1 MKFLVTTRNKDS
13 YYALAPEKRLQLM
26 AEAYAYMDKHL
37 KAGKCREMFVTA
49 DLKGNVSIWD
59 VVSSEEATRFV
70 IENPLCAFP
79 DIETQPLIESDVAKK
94 AITDYVNKLVKS
106 KKK

>member
-37 KAGKCREMFVTA
+37 KAGKCREMFQTS
-49 DLKGNVSIWD
+49 DLKGSVSIWD
-59 VVSSEEATRFV
+59 IASSEEVARFLV
-70 IENPLCAFP
+70 ENPLFAFL
-79 DIETQPLIESDVAKK
+79 DIQSQPLIESDVAKK
-94 AITDYVNKLVKS
+94 VVTDYVKKLA
-106 KKK
+106 KK